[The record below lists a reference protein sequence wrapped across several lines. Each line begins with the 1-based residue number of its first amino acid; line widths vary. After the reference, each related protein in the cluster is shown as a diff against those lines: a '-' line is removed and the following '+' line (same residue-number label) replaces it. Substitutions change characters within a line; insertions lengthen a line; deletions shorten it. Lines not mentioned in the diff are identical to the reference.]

1 MEIQING
8 KDVTAECK
16 DLIHAM
22 ARLEAV
28 TGQRQAVVVRKGVIQ
43 LIKSLRALTT
53 KADKLVPQKDVRKYN
68 GDGPKWITKQGDK
81 AKRRYTIVRRAGTED
96 SYGYTTLST
105 SEGRA
110 RSKAGKIKAAGF
122 ARKTWGHAMNVLFN
136 RANPENDTS
145 RIKVRPGTVDGYFRE
160 IETGSNPRVE
170 VEVINSLKYITAATP
185 DSVVSGAISAATAF
199 INGQVQRA
207 IEEARKKAGLD

>member
-1 MEIQING
+1 MEVQING

-43 LIKSLRALTT
+43 LIKSLRARTT

-110 RSKAGKIKAAGF
+110 RSKAGG
-122 ARKTWGHAMNVLFN
+122 W
-136 RANPENDTS
+136 S
-145 RIKVRPGTVDGYFRE
+145 RQASQTRQ
-160 IETGSNPRVE
+160 
-170 VEVINSLKYITAATP
+170 
-185 DSVVSGAISAATAF
+185 SAAFRSCITVRHSPSARRRTSPSPTYTPRGKTRGTRERIPIFSLPTAS
-199 INGQVQRA
+199 IIRR
-207 IEEARKKAGLD
+207 EK

>member
-28 TGQRQAVVVRKGVIQ
+28 TGQRQAVVVRKGVIR
-43 LIKSLRALTT
+43 LIESLRARTA

-81 AKRRYTIVRRAGTED
+81 AKRRYTIVRRGGTED
-96 SYGYTTLST
+96 SYAYTTLST

-110 RSKAGKIKAAGF
+110 RSKAGKIKAAGH

-136 RANPENDTS
+136 RANPENNTS
-145 RIKVRPGTVDGYFRE
+145 RFKIRPGTVDGYFRE
-160 IETGSNPRVE
+160 IVTGSNPRVE

-185 DSVVSGAISAATAF
+185 ENVVSDAIRAATNS
-199 INGQVQRA
+199 INGYIKDLLDQ
-207 IEEARKKAGLD
+207 ARKEAGLD

>member
-1 MEIQING
+1 MEIQIND

-43 LIKSLRALTT
+43 LIKSLRARTA

-68 GDGPKWITKQGDK
+68 GDGPKWITKKDGK
-81 AKRRYTIVRRAGTED
+81 AKRRFTIVRRAGTED

-105 SEGRA
+105 SAGRA
-110 RSKAGKIKAAGF
+110 RSKAGKIMAAGF

-160 IETGSNPRVE
+160 VETGSNPRVE
-170 VEVINSLKYITAATP
+170 VEVINPLKYITAATP
-185 DSVVSGAISAATAF
+185 DNVVSDAIRAATAF
-199 INGQVQRA
+199 IDGQVQRA
-207 IEEARKKAGLD
+207 IDEARKEAGLD